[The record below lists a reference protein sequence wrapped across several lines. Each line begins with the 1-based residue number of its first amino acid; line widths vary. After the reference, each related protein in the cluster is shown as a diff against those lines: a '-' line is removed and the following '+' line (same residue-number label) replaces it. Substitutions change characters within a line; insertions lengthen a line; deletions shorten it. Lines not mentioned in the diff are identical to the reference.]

1 MSQWYSR
8 GAGTRSFLTL
18 TATLQELHLNT
29 GWGIKRVERKTKGNI
44 TEDTCQHTG
53 NTKPDCSPQTRT
65 QSLLWK
71 LRQIL
76 NAGWGVLIWPLGS
89 YNTIFHYQKL
99 QSYGKQQWVD
109 PFDSF

>member
-65 QSLLWK
+65 QEFALEIEADLEC
-71 LRQIL
+71 R
-76 NAGWGVLIWPLGS
+76 LGS
-89 YNTIFHYQKL
+89 SDL
-99 QSYGKQQWVD
+99 ASWEL
-109 PFDSF
+109 